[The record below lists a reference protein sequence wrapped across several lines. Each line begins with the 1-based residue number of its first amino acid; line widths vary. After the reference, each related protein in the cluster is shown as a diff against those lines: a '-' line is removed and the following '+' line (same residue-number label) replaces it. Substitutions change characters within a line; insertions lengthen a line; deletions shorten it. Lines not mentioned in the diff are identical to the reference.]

1 MQRIT
6 VICVGKLGQ
15 DFLQKGCAEYAK
27 RLGGFCELKIIEL
40 PEELIREKSAG
51 EAQIRRAL
59 EKEGERILAA
69 LPKNAA
75 PVALC
80 IEGKLCSSE
89 ELAGFLQEQA
99 VFGRGET
106 AFIIGSSHGL
116 ADAVKQRAV
125 LRLSMSRMTFPH
137 QLARLML
144 FEQLYRAMSINAG
157 TRYHK

>member
-27 RLGGFCELKIIEL
+27 RLGGYCELKVIEL
-40 PEELIREKSAG
+40 PEEQIRDKTASK
-51 EAQIRRAL
+51 AQIKRAL
-59 EKEGERILAA
+59 EKEGERILAS

-89 ELAGFLQEQA
+89 ELAGFLRDQA
-99 VFGRGET
+99 VFGRGEA

-116 ADAVKQRAV
+116 SDAVKQRAV

-137 QLARLML
+137 QLARLL
-144 FEQLYRAMSINAG
+144 LLEQLYRAASINAG
-157 TRYHK
+157 TKYHK